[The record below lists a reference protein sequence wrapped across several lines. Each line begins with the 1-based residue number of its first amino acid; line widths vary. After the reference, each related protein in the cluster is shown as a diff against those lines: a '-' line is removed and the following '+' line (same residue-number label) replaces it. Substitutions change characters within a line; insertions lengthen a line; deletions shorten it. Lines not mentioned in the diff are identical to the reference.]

1 MKASMKASLKR
12 PADLVARYGGEEFA
26 CLLPD
31 TELPGA
37 MVVAQQLGA
46 AVQALQIEHADSA
59 ASAVVSAG
67 LGLCC
72 KPVGTPRRATGPKV
86 DGPAALLGQAD
97 AQLYLAKFSGRGRV
111 CGAELLAS

>member
-1 MKASMKASLKR
+1 MKASLKR

-37 MVVAQQLGA
+37 MVLAQQLGA

-59 ASAVVSAG
+59 ASAVVNAS
-67 LGLCC
+67 LGVCC
-72 KPVGTPRRATGPKV
+72 KPVGTPRRATGPKD
-86 DGPAALLGQAD
+86 DGPAAP
-97 AQLYLAKFSGRGRV
+97 
-111 CGAELLAS
+111 